1 MSLLVVGSIAF
12 DSVSSPYGERQD
24 ILGGAAS
31 YFSVG
36 ASLFGPVRL
45 VGVVGNDFPPEHE
58 KLFASKGIDLSGLTR
73 VEGGKTFRWSGR
85 YVDRM
90 DVAETLDTQ
99 LNVLGDHRPPI
110 PEAFLDSEFVLLAND
125 NPENQLHVAT
135 RMKDAK
141 FVMMDTMNL
150 WIDQF
155 LDGVHAVL
163 SVVDGIVLNDEEAR
177 ALGGSPNLI
186 AAMKRIAEMGP
197 RCVLVKKGEHGS
209 IILFEGVFFALP
221 AYPLEMVHDPTGAGD
236 TFASGV
242 MGHLARRG
250 VVDLPTLKVAMAYGT
265 VVASY
270 NVEEFGLDRLKS
282 LEWSDIESRFNEFVR
297 FVALDA

>member
-12 DSVSSPYGERQD
+12 DSISSPFGERQD

-36 ASLFGPVRL
+36 ASLFTPVRL
-45 VGVVGNDFPPEHE
+45 VGVVGADFPAEHE
-58 KLFASKGIDLSGLTR
+58 ALFRSKGVDLAGLTR
-73 VEGGKTFRWSGR
+73 VADGKTFRWSGR

-110 PEAFLDSEFVLLAND
+110 PDSFLDSDFVLLAND
-125 NPENQLHVAT
+125 NPANQLHVAT

-141 FVMMDTMNL
+141 FIMMDTMNL

-155 LDGVHAVL
+155 LDGVHEVL
-163 SVVDGIVLNDEEAR
+163 QVVDGIVLNDEEAR
-177 ALGGSPNLI
+177 SLGGSSNLI
-186 AAMKRIAEMGP
+186 ASMRKIAEMGP

-209 IILFEGVFFALP
+209 IILFEGRFFALP
-221 AYPLEMVHDPTGAGD
+221 AYPLEVVHDPTGAGD
-236 TFASGV
+236 TFAAGV

-250 VVDLPTLKVAMAYGT
+250 VVDLSTLKVAMAYGT

-270 NVEEFGLDRLKS
+270 NVEAFGLDRLKS
-282 LEWSDIESRFNEFVR
+282 LEWQDIENRFNEFVR
-297 FVALDA
+297 FVALDV